1 MDELNEVAQALHGL
15 CMAQQGQIEALG
27 VMMDAVI
34 GVIGQNLAPLTPELE
49 KYVNAMADIRRE
61 YLAAESAPSF
71 EAAIA
76 AVNNGLAALQ
86 GTQSAAQA

>member
-34 GVIGQNLAPLTPELE
+34 GVIGQNLPPLTPALAVILVGGLRELT
-49 KYVNAMADIRRE
+49 A
-61 YLAAESAPSF
+61 LAVEDGGDVQTIVAPAVDAS
-71 EAAIA
+71 IA
-76 AVNNGLAALQ
+76 LLGGRA
-86 GTQSAAQA
+86 

>member
-27 VMMDAVI
+27 ATLDAVI
-34 GVIGQNLAPLTPELE
+34 GVIGQNLSPLTPELA
-49 KYVNAMADIRRE
+49 KYVIAMADIRRQ
-61 YLAAESAPSF
+61 YLAPESVSTF

-76 AVNNGLAALQ
+76 SVQNGLNALQ
-86 GTQSAAQA
+86 GS

>member
-27 VMMDAVI
+27 VTLDAVI
-34 GVIGQNLAPLTPELE
+34 GVIGQNLSPLTPELA
-49 KYVNAMADIRRE
+49 KYVIAMADIRRQ
-61 YLAAESAPSF
+61 YLAPESVSTF

-76 AVNNGLAALQ
+76 SVQNGLNALQ
-86 GTQSAAQA
+86 GS

>member
-34 GVIGQNLAPLTPELE
+34 GVIGQNLPPLTPELV
-49 KYVNAMADIRRE
+49 KYVSAMAEIRRE
-61 YLAAESAPSF
+61 YLAPESLSAF

-76 AVNNGLAALQ
+76 SVQSGLNVLQ
-86 GTQSAAQA
+86 NS

>member
-34 GVIGQNLAPLTPELE
+34 GVIGQNLPPLTPELVT
-49 KYVNAMADIRRE
+49 YVSAMAEIRRE
-61 YLAAESAPSF
+61 YLAPESLSAF

-76 AVNNGLAALQ
+76 SVQSGLNSLQ
-86 GTQSAAQA
+86 NS